1 MTQRDYR
8 IPNDWAD
15 DSDEFEEDLVDS
27 TIHLRPRNTRRDARN
42 RPSTSRRYAG
52 RNTRS
57 EAIATL
63 PAPPTAAQTLSSKAF
78 QAILTAAGQDRD
90 DFLEVS
96 LDDCLDDD
104 AFDSLDADYAA
115 ELALDLEDAQSA
127 ITDSVTQEAMLLASA
142 RSA

>member
-8 IPNDWAD
+8 IPNDWD
-15 DSDEFEEDLVDS
+15 DGPDGFDEELDDS

-57 EAIATL
+57 ELITTL
-63 PAPPTAAQTLSSKAF
+63 PAPATAAQTPRSKSF
-78 QAILTAAGQDRD
+78 QAILTAADQNQD
-90 DFLEVS
+90 DFPEVN
-96 LDDCLDDD
+96 LDDCLDDEH
-104 AFDSLDADYAA
+104 FDSLDEDYAA
-115 ELALDLEDAQSA
+115 ELALDLEDAQFA
-127 ITDSVTQEAMLLASA
+127 ITGSVIQEAMLLASA